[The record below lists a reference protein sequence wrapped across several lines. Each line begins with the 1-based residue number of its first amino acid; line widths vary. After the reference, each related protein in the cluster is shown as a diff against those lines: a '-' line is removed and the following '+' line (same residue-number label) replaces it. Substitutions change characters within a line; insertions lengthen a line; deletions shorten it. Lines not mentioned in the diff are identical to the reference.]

1 MLLDTQVCIQTILP
15 GVKKPGI
22 ASNVCSVSKSMDDA
36 LRLRAA
42 SCLILSSMPSAS
54 YSSSCWDSWTSQV
67 GHNPDGEI
75 GGLTAEVSEDT
86 VSGDSERS
94 DNSMLFWLDGRGEGL
109 GLGFLL
115 GTTGNAKI
123 ALGRSFEPSFEG
135 VVCLW
140 RKRNSKISFNWPVQ
154 SKQDFPS
161 LSWICVRLLVR
172 NSMYRLEE
180 SYVWLNTYSSTI
192 VDRP

>member
-1 MLLDTQVCIQTILP
+1 MLLDTQVYIQTILP

-22 ASNVCSVSKSMDDA
+22 ASNVCSVSQSMDDA

-54 YSSSCWDSWTSQV
+54 YSSSCWDSWMSQV
-67 GHNPDGEI
+67 GHNPDGET
-75 GGLTAEVSEDT
+75 GGLTAEASEDT

-94 DNSMLFWLDGRGEGL
+94 DDSMLFWLDGRGEGL

-115 GTTGNAKI
+115 GTAGNAKI

-135 VVCLW
+135 LVCLW
-140 RKRNSKISFNWPVQ
+140 KKHNSKISFNWPAQ
-154 SKQDFPS
+154 SKEDFP
-161 LSWICVRLLVR
+161 
-172 NSMYRLEE
+172 
-180 SYVWLNTYSSTI
+180 
-192 VDRP
+192 P